1 MLLIRQLGIIV
12 GICFLGEFLNKILG
26 VPIPANVLG
35 MLTLL
40 VLLMTGIINIEK
52 IDKISEFLLEHLAFI
67 FLPAGV
73 GILNNIDLIKDQW
86 LPIVVT
92 VVLSTVIVMGVTGLT
107 VQFLI
112 RRKSV

>member
-12 GICFLGEFLNKILG
+12 GICFFGEFLNKILG